1 LEQRGD
7 LALTCSSTRESI
19 IMSKLKLGLMLCAA
33 LLATGCVS
41 ESTYKAEVQTANNY
55 SALNQQLSAQL
66 RGDQAEIV
74 EMQDQLKVT
83 LIDSILF
90 PEGDWKLNATGER
103 VLAKIAPTLA
113 NLPGQQIVVQ
123 GFTDNVP
130 IGPELRSRFP
140 SNLELSTARANDV
153 ARYLMAKGVSQNTI
167 STQGF
172 GDEHP
177 VASNDSPEGR
187 AKNRRVEIVI
197 KAASQ
202 Q

>member
-1 LEQRGD
+1 
-7 LALTCSSTRESI
+7 
-19 IMSKLKLGLMLCAA
+19 MSKLKLSIILSAA
-33 LLATGCVS
+33 LLASGCVT
-41 ESTYKAEVQTANNY
+41 ESTYKAEVQVANNY

-74 EMQDQLKVT
+74 ELQNQLKVT
-83 LIDSILF
+83 LVDSVLF
-90 PEGDWKLNATGER
+90 PEGDWKLHATGER

-113 NLPGQQIVVQ
+113 GLKDQQIVVQ

-130 IGPELRSRFP
+130 IGPALRARFP

-153 ARYLMAKGVSQNTI
+153 ARFLTEKGVPQSMI

-172 GDEHP
+172 GEERP
-177 VASNDSPEGR
+177 VASNDTAEGR

-197 KAASQ
+197 KAASDQ
-202 Q
+202 

>member
-1 LEQRGD
+1 MSR
-7 LALTCSSTRESI
+7 LTSSLI
-19 IMSKLKLGLMLCAA
+19 LCAA

-66 RGDQAEIV
+66 RGDRAEIV
-74 EMQDQLKVT
+74 EMQNQLKVT
-83 LIDSILF
+83 LIDSVLF
-90 PEGDWKLNATGER
+90 PEGDWKLHATGER

-113 NLPGQQIVVQ
+113 KLQGQQIVVQ

-130 IGPELRSRFP
+130 IGPELRARFP
-140 SNLELSTARANDV
+140 SNLELSSARADDV
-153 ARYLMAKGVSQNTI
+153 ARYLISKGVPSKDI

-172 GDEHP
+172 GDARP
-177 VASNDSPEGR
+177 VASNDTPQGR
-187 AKNRRVEIVI
+187 EKNRRVEIVI
-197 KAASQ
+197 KAANQ